1 MRVNGPYYDKRTDT
15 WYLKEFHHVGRGGSR
30 RLAYPT
36 EQAAKDGL
44 TKIQAILARPEETTV
59 QEALDQWIAERTAFV
74 KNVRRQTRMMADF
87 LAPDL
92 AKPVSRL
99 CEDRAQALYGR
110 LVSLPAQRGDR
121 LVPRSAAY
129 QQSALGH
136 AKEWGRWLVRKKYL
150 RASPFADVAPVG
162 RAKAGPESKV
172 WLDPSQLGR
181 WARAAEEAIREGAH
195 GEGAIAAYLG
205 YAIGLRASEP
215 GTMHALQPSVPATET
230 TPGRPARARFRVKG
244 TARQKIRHLWLLLP
258 EWLAPLFEERA
269 AKGLPLLTVKRD
281 SVRKAVLA
289 ICKRAGVPLTC
300 PHGIRQSMI
309 DYQTA
314 LEAEE
319 GSLDQRQME
328 RMAALHGHTA
338 SIMERHY
345 MQPGRADEARAARRL
360 RVIEGGRSPGFI
372 PGTFPGTAS
381 PHAQRREAQE

>member
-99 CEDRAQALYGR
+99 CDDRAQALYDR

-136 AKEWGRWLVRKKYL
+136 AKEWGRWLVRRKYL

-172 WLDPSQLGR
+172 WLDPSHHAPRPDRQER
-181 WARAAEEAIREGAH
+181 ARHQGDCRRSD
-195 GEGAIAAYLG
+195 L
-205 YAIGLRASEP
+205 
-215 GTMHALQPSVPATET
+215 
-230 TPGRPARARFRVKG
+230 PARGNRGGSGGAVARRALRFHRRCDHG
-244 TARQKIRHLWLLLP
+244 LS
-258 EWLAPLFEERA
+258 EEV
-269 AKGLPLLTVKRD
+269 PSLTRGRTNHDDHPDQQHQQRRD
-281 SVRKAVLA
+281 SVRGGSHGRHHRDPARHRLQP
-289 ICKRAGVPLTC
+289 RRGPAG
-300 PHGIRQSMI
+300 
-309 DYQTA
+309 
-314 LEAEE
+314 
-319 GSLDQRQME
+319 QRGDDL
-328 RMAALHGHTA
+328 R
-338 SIMERHY
+338 
-345 MQPGRADEARAARRL
+345 GRRRARR
-360 RVIEGGRSPGFI
+360 
-372 PGTFPGTAS
+372 
-381 PHAQRREAQE
+381 HHQRRVRVGGVASACGVGA